1 MNFKIDTKDAFYV
14 IYLNTSEFTAK
25 LAEELI
31 AEVTKR
37 QKEMTKSLVLNLELV
52 TTIEKGAIGS
62 LDNLYENTIGKRKS
76 FVLCCMDKHVKE
88 SFFNANLLEKIN
100 HTPTESEA
108 WDIVQMEEIER
119 EFDTD
124 FE

>member
-14 IYLNTSEFTAK
+14 IYLNTPQFTAK
-25 LAEELI
+25 LAEEII
-31 AEVTKR
+31 AEVTKS

-52 TTIEKGAIGS
+52 TSIEKGAIES
-62 LDNLYENTIGKRKS
+62 LDKLYENTIGKRKS
-76 FVLCCMDKHVKE
+76 FVLCCMDQHVKE
-88 SFFNANLLEKIN
+88 YFFNANLLEKIN

-119 EFDTD
+119 ELDTEFD
-124 FE
+124 

>member
-14 IYLNTSEFTAK
+14 ISLNTTEFTAK
-25 LAEELI
+25 LAEEILV
-31 AEVTKR
+31 EVTKS
-37 QKEMTKSLVLNLELV
+37 QNEMTKSLILNLEQV
-52 TTIEKGAIGS
+52 TAIDNDAIKA
-62 LDNLYENTIGKRKS
+62 LDELFEITTDKRKS
-76 FVLCCMDKHVKE
+76 FVLCCMTPSIKE

-119 EFDTD
+119 ELDMD
-124 FE
+124 NE

>member
-14 IYLNTSEFTAK
+14 IYLNTPQFTAK
-25 LAEELI
+25 LAEEI
-31 AEVTKR
+31 IVEVTKS

-52 TTIEKGAIGS
+52 TSIEKGAIES

-76 FVLCCMDKHVKE
+76 FVLCCMDQHVKE
-88 SFFNANLLEKIN
+88 YFFNANLLEKIN

-119 EFDTD
+119 ELDTEFD
-124 FE
+124 

>member
-1 MNFKIDTKDAFYV
+1 MNFKIDTKETFYV

-25 LAEELI
+25 LAEEMLT
-31 AEVTKR
+31 EVTKS
-37 QKEMTKSLVLNLELV
+37 QLAMTKSLVLNLEKV
-52 TTIEKGAIGS
+52 TEIEKDAFEA
-62 LDNLYENTIGKRKS
+62 LYRLFEETVASKKS
-76 FVLCCMDKHVKE
+76 FVLCCMAPTIKE
-88 SFFNANLLEKIN
+88 SFSTANLLEKIN

-119 EFDTD
+119 ELDID

>member
-1 MNFKIDTKDAFYV
+1 MKFKIDTKETFYV

-25 LAEELI
+25 LAEELLT
-31 AEVTKR
+31 EVTKS
-37 QKEMTKSLVLNLELV
+37 QLVMTKSLVLNLEKV
-52 TTIEKGAIGS
+52 TEIEKDAIKA
-62 LDNLYENTIGKRKS
+62 LDSLYEETVANKKS
-76 FVLCCMDKHVKE
+76 FVLCCMAPTIKE
-88 SFFNANLLEKIN
+88 SFSTANLLEKIN

-119 EFDTD
+119 ELDID

>member
-14 IYLNTSEFTAK
+14 IYLNTPEFTAK
-25 LAEELI
+25 LAEELVE
-31 AEVTKR
+31 EVTKS
-37 QKEMTKSLVLNLELV
+37 QKEMTKSLVLNLEIV
-52 TTIEKGAIGS
+52 TSIEKSAIES
-62 LDNLYENTIGKRKS
+62 LNNLYGNTTEKRKS
-76 FVLCCMDKHVKE
+76 FVLCCMNQHVKE

-100 HTPTESEA
+100 YTPTESEA

-119 EFDTD
+119 ELDTD

>member
-1 MNFKIDTKDAFYV
+1 MKFKIDTKDAFYV

-25 LAEELI
+25 LAEELLT
-31 AEVTKR
+31 EVAKS
-37 QKEMTKSLVLNLELV
+37 QLSMTKSLVLNLEKV
-52 TTIEKGAIGS
+52 TTIEKGAIKS
-62 LDNLYENTIGKRKS
+62 LESLYEITIAKRKS
-76 FVLCCMDKHVKE
+76 FVICCISPDIKQ
-88 SFFNANLLEKIN
+88 SFLNSTMLEKIN

-119 EFDTD
+119 ELDTD

>member
-14 IYLNTSEFTAK
+14 IYLNTPQFTAK
-25 LAEELI
+25 LAEEI
-31 AEVTKR
+31 IVEVTKS

-52 TTIEKGAIGS
+52 NSIEKGAIES

-76 FVLCCMDKHVKE
+76 FVLCCMNQHVKE
-88 SFFNANLLEKIN
+88 YFFNANLLEKIN

-119 EFDTD
+119 ELDTEFD
-124 FE
+124 